1 MTESD
6 NSSFGRWLRQRRLA
20 QGMTQKALA
29 QTVGCA
35 IITLQ
40 KLESGKRKASA
51 QMAERLAA
59 ALGVAADESADFVT
73 FARGRGHE
81 LLPPSSRHNVPHPL
95 TPLHGRERELSL
107 VVSRLRLGWRLTTL
121 IGPPGIGKTRLAVEA
136 AHSLLRDY
144 ADGVCFVALENVVDA
159 GMVVP
164 VIGQALALQ
173 TVGDRPLLAQLI
185 ARLRDRHL
193 LLVLDGF
200 EQVLPA
206 ADAMATLLAQ
216 CPWLSLLV
224 TSREPL
230 HLNGEAQVE
239 LAPLAVP
246 DDHTPPA
253 DLLQFASTAL
263 FIERAIAV
271 QADFAVTSENA
282 AILAQL
288 CRRLDGLPLAIELAA
303 GQIKLLPPAQLLA
316 QLEAHADWLLSL
328 GERRAPSQRQVTLG
342 TAINA
347 SFSLLTPDERN
358 TLTALAVFVEGF
370 TLAAAE
376 SVTGREGATLAT
388 LGALRN
394 KSLLRMA
401 TASDAGPRFGM
412 LSAVREFALEH
423 LAREGRQEETRRRH
437 ATYFLALAETG
448 AAQLHGADQVAWLQ
462 RLLLELADCRAALHW
477 LLDSGDLEAAVRLVV
492 ALGPLWITCSLLREG
507 RQAMAKV
514 DAVLAETE
522 AELPLHLAVQLDNM
536 RGSLA
541 YYEGDVLAAHTS
553 FHQALAVAQ
562 AIDERREMAY
572 ALDGLAAMAVA
583 QGEYGE
589 AWALSERS
597 LALSR
602 AVGDRW
608 LAAITLINLG
618 EIAHYQYDLVASDG
632 FFKESL
638 SILREIGDRSFM
650 AVALHNLG
658 QVAFEWG
665 NMDQAANYQQES
677 LALAQAVMNYRLIAR
692 ILERMAEIALARRRP
707 VDAANLL
714 GAAKELRRTHGIM
727 LQLAEHVACAAV
739 IEGTQC
745 ALGAAAYA
753 TALAAGCNL
762 TLRESVQ
769 LALDV
774 S

>member
-1 MTESD
+1 
-6 NSSFGRWLRQRRLA
+6 
-20 QGMTQKALA
+20 
-29 QTVGCA
+29 
-35 IITLQ
+35 
-40 KLESGKRKASA
+40 
-51 QMAERLAA
+51 
-59 ALGVAADESADFVT
+59 
-73 FARGRGHE
+73 
-81 LLPPSSRHNVPHPL
+81 
-95 TPLHGRERELSL
+95 
-107 VVSRLRLGWRLTTL
+107 
-121 IGPPGIGKTRLAVEA
+121 
-136 AHSLLRDY
+136 
-144 ADGVCFVALENVVDA
+144 
-159 GMVVP
+159 
-164 VIGQALALQ
+164 
-173 TVGDRPLLAQLI
+173 
-185 ARLRDRHL
+185 
-193 LLVLDGF
+193 
-200 EQVLPA
+200 
-206 ADAMATLLAQ
+206 
-216 CPWLSLLV
+216 
-224 TSREPL
+224 
-230 HLNGEAQVE
+230 
-239 LAPLAVP
+239 
-246 DDHTPPA
+246 
-253 DLLQFASTAL
+253 
-263 FIERAIAV
+263 
-271 QADFAVTSENA
+271 
-282 AILAQL
+282 
-288 CRRLDGLPLAIELAA
+288 
-303 GQIKLLPPAQLLA
+303 
-316 QLEAHADWLLSL
+316 
-328 GERRAPSQRQVTLG
+328 
-342 TAINA
+342 
-347 SFSLLTPDERN
+347 
-358 TLTALAVFVEGF
+358 
-370 TLAAAE
+370 
-376 SVTGREGATLAT
+376 
-388 LGALRN
+388 
-394 KSLLRMA
+394 
-401 TASDAGPRFGM
+401 
-412 LSAVREFALEH
+412 
-423 LAREGRQEETRRRH
+423 
-437 ATYFLALAETG
+437 
-448 AAQLHGADQVAWLQ
+448 
-462 RLLLELADCRAALHW
+462 
-477 LLDSGDLEAAVRLVV
+477 
-492 ALGPLWITCSLLREG
+492 
-507 RQAMAKV
+507 MAKV

-677 LALAQAVMNYRLIAR
+677 LALAQAVMNYRLIAH

-707 VDAANLL
+707 LDAANLL